1 MFKTHN
7 LSRNSA
13 VLFVVANHV
22 DGVEVELKVG
32 HLNTDRRNISVK
44 LGFALSLQVLAGRRE
59 RWVVLG
65 GGFAFAFSISRGSGS
80 RHNEVGNGAFQ
91 RNYKGD
97 SMTLLYRMASK
108 RVWLRFSFGL
118 VSHTYMVGNARTY

>member
-1 MFKTHN
+1 MLAEILWEWGGIKERIEIHTFDIISGDETKGGVSMFKTHN

-80 RHNEVGNGAFQ
+80 RHNEVDNGTF
-91 RNYKGD
+91 
-97 SMTLLYRMASK
+97 
-108 RVWLRFSFGL
+108 
-118 VSHTYMVGNARTY
+118 